1 MFTSFKTILY
11 NSRKKLSYNII
22 MQTKSTNLTSS
33 YQFFHRLFQSRPLLF
48 PSILYLTLSVVVVDV
63 VVVVVA
69 VVVVCPP
76 PRISWSSH
84 PLTTPRSQSRFPLLD
99 YLYCSQRLF
108 PQTAGAVLCWYLTA
122 I

>member
-11 NSRKKLSYNII
+11 NLRKKLSYNII

-48 PSILYLTLSVVVVDV
+48 PSILYLTLSVVVFD
-63 VVVVVA
+63 VA

-99 YLYCSQRLF
+99 YLYCSQTLF

-122 I
+122 V